1 MKQAIKSLHEL
12 QEKMR
17 DLNPHE
23 NEYIGRTSPIL
34 IGCAI
39 EYFIFWGIPYRLN
52 WTPEGIEIWTDR
64 DGSETGD
71 FAFDLGMQFFGRG
84 YYHICLLVERETQ
97 LEKFK
102 MEANENHY

>member
-1 MKQAIKSLHEL
+1 MTLKSLHEL

-17 DLNPHE
+17 CLNPNENE
-23 NEYIGRTSPIL
+23 NEYIGIASPIV
-34 IGCAI
+34 IGCVI
-39 EYFIFWGIPYRLN
+39 EYFIFWGIPYKLK
-52 WTPEGIEIWTDR
+52 WTPEGIEIWTDK

-84 YYHICLLVERETQ
+84 YYKICPSVDRDTQ

-102 MEANENHY
+102 MEPNEDHY